1 MRALLL
7 LLLLSPS
14 LAAQN
19 TLFWSNRQLTA
30 VPAATHDAEVLVRAL
45 LAGPPAPHFTSA
57 LPPGTSLHRIA
68 VDGNRVVV
76 VLGSRLL
83 VARALGTFED
93 ALEQV
98 TKTLNSAGFDHVDIR
113 IRTDAGEQSLAE
125 ALGELT
131 DPTPAR
137 PRTPTFEPGAVPGA
151 LTGKTIAI
159 SPGHGFYWHSTL
171 GWTTQRGNIGGLIE
185 DIHTNEISFHYL
197 IPMLENMGARVVVC
211 RERGEMPTDVL
222 GDNDQGAP
230 RYTETGT
237 WFTSASSGYGGGS
250 YRYATTTFTT
260 SATAT
265 FTLPVPADGL
275 YPVYVFFRAGT
286 NRVPDAAIRVVHS
299 GGTDATTVDQTV
311 SDRTWVFVGN
321 YHFTTA
327 GGATIHV
334 DNASS
339 LAGRVVIADAVRLGG
354 GLGSI
359 ARGAGTS
366 GKLRWQEAGRYWAQF
381 AGAPPS
387 VYDSISGGQ
396 DNDDDVTSR
405 PRFSEWVGGCDAYV
419 SLHTNAGG
427 GLGTSTYIYNGG
439 ATAGSAA
446 LQTAVHNQIVADIRA
461 NYEPAWTD
469 RGRLSANFGEVRL
482 LSTMPGILVE
492 LAFHDVAG
500 SRDHDALHDP
510 IFRYIS
516 GRAMARGVLRYFAP
530 GATFPL
536 EPPLAL
542 RVTQDGARGL
552 RVTWEPVV
560 GATAYSIEVSPDG
573 RGFTEIAQT
582 GTNTWSTGPLPPDTV
597 RSFRVRTWNASG
609 RSEPTEVLSAG
620 TSHTGTAECLLVQA
634 FDRLER
640 NVKLPD
646 NRRDYL
652 RLHADAIARH
662 GEYSLG
668 FDAATNEAVALLR
681 VPLNGYR
688 VVDWAAGE
696 ESTADETF
704 SSLEQNLITAYLAQG
719 GRLLATGAEI
729 GWDLEARGS
738 AADKAFYNQ
747 QLGARYVADDAGTY
761 SFSALPGG
769 IFAGLGGGLFDD
781 GSGGTYDVDYPDVIA
796 PNDANSTLCLTYA
809 GNQGAGIQRSNGTSR
824 VVHLG
829 FPLETVR
836 DANLRGALMARALR
850 FLLSPRALEAPA
862 TLPLGATSA
871 VSLSVPSA
879 ANRFYILAASTATTP
894 ALPLPG
900 GHILPLAPDALFSLS
915 LTSGNGVFVNFF
927 GQLDAQGQGAAS
939 IVIPALPHIIGLPIV
954 VSGFT
959 LVDLSGLTVHTMLPW
974 VRGIVR

>member
-1 MRALLL
+1 MRALV
-7 LLLLSPS
+7 LSLSLAPS
-14 LAAQN
+14 LLAQSA
-19 TLFWSNRQLTA
+19 LYWGDRQLQA
-30 VPAATHDAEVLVRAL
+30 IPVATRDAEALVRAL
-45 LAGPPAPHFTSA
+45 LAGPPSPHLTTA

-68 VDGNRVVV
+68 VDGTRAVVV
-76 VLGSRLL
+76 FGSRLL

-98 TKTLNSAGFDHVDIR
+98 TKTLETAGFEHVDIR
-113 IRTDAGEQSLAE
+113 VRTDAGEQSLAE
-125 ALGELT
+125 ALGET
-131 DPTPAR
+131 TAGPAA
-137 PRTPTFEPGAVPGA
+137 PRAPLFQPGSVPGA
-151 LTGKTIAI
+151 LAGKTIAI
-159 SPGHGFYWHSTL
+159 SAGHGYYWHSTL
-171 GWTTQRGNIGGLIE
+171 GWTTQRGNIGGLTE

-211 RERGEMPTDVL
+211 RERGEWRNDVL

-250 YRYATTTFTT
+250 YRYATTALTT

-265 FTLPVPADGL
+265 FTLPVAADGL
-275 YPVYVFFRAGT
+275 YPVYLFYRAGT
-286 NRVPDAAIRVVHS
+286 NRATDAHVRVVHS
-299 GGTDATTVDQTV
+299 GGTDTVTVDQTG
-311 SDRTWVFVGN
+311 SDRTFVFVGTF
-321 YHFTTA
+321 HFTA
-327 GGATIHV
+327 VGGATIHI
-334 DNASS
+334 DNESS

-354 GLGSI
+354 GVGSI

-366 GKLRWQEAGRYWAQF
+366 GRLRWQEAARYWTQF
-381 AGAPPS
+381 AGAPS
-387 VYDSISGGQ
+387 TVYDSISGGE
-396 DNDDDVTSR
+396 DNDDDVTAR
-405 PRFSEWVGGCDAYV
+405 PRFAEWVGGCDAYV

-427 GLGTSTYIYNGG
+427 GLGTSTYIYDGG

-446 LQTAVHNQIVADIRA
+446 LQTAVHNQIVADVRA
-461 NYEPAWTD
+461 GYDSAWTD

-500 SRDHDALHDP
+500 SRDHEALHDP
-510 IFRYIS
+510 HFRYIA
-516 GRAMARGVLRYFAP
+516 GRAMARGVLRYFAAAAP
-530 GATFPL
+530 FPP
-536 EPPLAL
+536 EPPIAL

-552 RVTWEPVV
+552 RVAWEPVA
-560 GATAYSIEVSPDG
+560 GATAYSIEISPDG
-573 RGFTEIAQT
+573 RGFVEAAQT
-582 GTNTWSTGPLPPDTV
+582 SGSSWSTGPLPPDTV

-634 FDRLER
+634 FDRLEK

-662 GEYSLG
+662 GEFSLG
-668 FDAATNEAVALLR
+668 FDAASNEAVALLR
-681 VPLNGYR
+681 VPLAGYR

-696 ESTADETF
+696 ESTVDETF
-704 SSLEQNLITAYLAQG
+704 SAAEQSIVSAYLAQG

-738 AADKAFYNQ
+738 ATDKAFYNNQ
-747 QLGARYVADDAGTY
+747 IGARYIADDAGSY
-761 SFSALPGG
+761 SFSAVAGG
-769 IFAGLGGGLFDD
+769 IFAGLGSGLFDD
-781 GSGGTYDVDYPDVIA
+781 GTGGTYDVDYPDVIA
-796 PNDANSTLCLTYA
+796 PADASATLCLVYP
-809 GNQGAGIQRSNGTSR
+809 GNQGAAIQRTSGATR

-836 DANLRGALMARALR
+836 DATLRGAMMARALR
-850 FLLSPRALEAPA
+850 YLLSPRALEAPA
-862 TLPLGATSA
+862 TLPLGQTSPLSLA
-871 VSLSVPSA
+871 VPGA
-879 ANRFYILAASTATTP
+879 ANRFYVLAAATATTP
-894 ALPLPG
+894 GLPLPG
-900 GHILPLAPDALFSLS
+900 GHILPLAPDALFAFSLAA
-915 LTSGNGVFVNFF
+915 GNGVFANFF
-927 GQLDAQGQGAAS
+927 GQLDAQGSGNAS
-939 IVIPALPHIIGLPIV
+939 IALPAMPPLLGLPIV

-959 LVDLSGLTVHTMLPW
+959 LVDLSGLNVHTMLPW